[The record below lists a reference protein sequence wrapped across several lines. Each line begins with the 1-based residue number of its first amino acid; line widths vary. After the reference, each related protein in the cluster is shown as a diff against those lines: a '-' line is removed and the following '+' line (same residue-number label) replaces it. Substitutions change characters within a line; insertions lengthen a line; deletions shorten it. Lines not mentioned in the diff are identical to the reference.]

1 VPLVTFPELWIPG
14 GVYSSSA
21 DDPRILDED
30 AMNKIKVTAATA
42 MVALFGGTAWLY
54 KRADGKELPQ
64 YRTAA
69 VTRASIKST
78 VSATGALSAVRTV
91 QVGTQVSGQVAKLYV
106 DFNDHVKKGQLLA
119 RIDPTLQQQ
128 AVEDA
133 QAQLERAQATLTQAQ
148 DDYNRNKQLL
158 DAKVITAQEF
168 STVQSNFSVQQA
180 TVKSARIALDRAKQN
195 LSYTSIYA
203 PIDGVIVE
211 RDVDVGQTVA
221 ASLSAPQLFII
232 ANDLSEMQ
240 ILASVD
246 ESDIG
251 VIKDGQPVQ
260 FTVQSYPGQ
269 NFTGSVEQVRL
280 QSKTQDNV
288 VNYTVV
294 VGVKNDMQKLLPGMT
309 ATVVFQTGSADNALS
324 VPNAALRVKPTEA
337 MLAAAKNPATRGLGD
352 SATRRASGTYTP
364 GQGGAGGASG
374 TAGARS
380 GGQQRAGGQG
390 AGASGFAT
398 LWTLGADGK
407 TVKPVRVRTGLT
419 DGQRTAITTNNSSI
433 TEGTQVII
441 GVASDAAAAAPA
453 NNAQSSNPF
462 QPQRAGARG
471 PRGF

>member
-1 VPLVTFPELWIPG
+1 
-14 GVYSSSA
+14 
-21 DDPRILDED
+21 
-30 AMNKIKVTAATA
+30 MNKIKVTAATA
-42 MVALFGGTAWLY
+42 MVALFGGTAWMY

-78 VSATGALSAVRTV
+78 VSATGALGAVRTV
-91 QVGTQVSGQVAKLYV
+91 QVGTQVSGQLAQIYV

-148 DDYNRNKQLL
+148 DDYTRNKSLL
-158 DAKVITAQEF
+158 DSKVITAQEF

-180 TVKSARIALDRAKQN
+180 NVKSAHIALDRAKQN

-269 NFTGSVEQVRL
+269 TFTGSVQQVRL

-294 VGVKNDMQKLLPGMT
+294 VSAKNDMQKLLPGMT
-309 ATVVFQTGSADNALS
+309 ATVVFQTGAADNALS
-324 VPNAALRVKPTEA
+324 VPNAALRLKPTEA
-337 MLAAAKNPATRGLGD
+337 MLAAAQQNGQNGQTGQAQNGQAAPRD
-352 SATRRASGTYTP
+352 STRRASGTFTP
-364 GQGGAGGASG
+364 GQGGNGG
-374 TAGARS
+374 RS
-380 GGQQRAGGQG
+380 GGQPRAGGQG
-390 AGASGFAT
+390 STGAAT

-419 DGQRTAITTNNSSI
+419 DGQRTAITTSNTSI
-433 TEGTQVII
+433 AEGTQVIV
-441 GVASDAAAAAPA
+441 GLAADAAAATPA
-453 NNAQSSNPF
+453 TSTQSTNPF
-462 QPQRAGARG
+462 QPQRGAAAAR

>member
-1 VPLVTFPELWIPG
+1 
-14 GVYSSSA
+14 
-21 DDPRILDED
+21 
-30 AMNKIKVTAATA
+30 MNKIKVTAATA

-78 VSATGALSAVRTV
+78 VSATGSLSAVRTV
-91 QVGTQVSGQVAKLYV
+91 QVGTQVSGQVSQILV

-148 DDYNRNKQLL
+148 DDYARNKQLL

-180 TVKSARIALDRAKQN
+180 TVKSMQIALDRAKQN
-195 LSYTSIYA
+195 LAYTNIYA

-251 VIKDGQPVQ
+251 VIKEGQPVQ

-294 VGVKNDMQKLLPGMT
+294 VNVKNDQKKLLPGMT
-309 ATVVFQTGSADNALS
+309 ATAIFETGSADNALS
-324 VPNAALRVKPTEA
+324 VPNAALRLKPTDA
-337 MLAAAKNPATRGLGD
+337 MLATAKSSATRQLGD
-352 SATRRASGTYTP
+352 SATRRASGTYVQ
-364 GQGGAGGASG
+364 GQGGAGA
-374 TAGARS
+374 AGGRG

-390 AGASGFAT
+390 GANAFAT

-407 TVKPVRVRTGLT
+407 TVKAVRVRTGLT
-419 DGQRTAITTNNSSI
+419 DGQRTAITARDSTALA
-433 TEGTQVII
+433 EGTQVII
-441 GVASDAAAAAPA
+441 GVSGDAAAAAAPTK
-453 NNAQSSNPF
+453 NAQSANPF
-462 QPQRAGARG
+462 QPQRGPGG

>member
-1 VPLVTFPELWIPG
+1 
-14 GVYSSSA
+14 
-21 DDPRILDED
+21 
-30 AMNKIKVTAATA
+30 

-78 VSATGALSAVRTV
+78 VSATGALGAVRTV
-91 QVGTQVSGQVAKLYV
+91 QVGTQVSGQVAKLYA

-133 QAQLERAQATLTQAQ
+133 QAQVERAQATLTQAQ
-148 DDYNRNKQLL
+148 DDYTRNKQLL

-195 LSYTSIYA
+195 LAYTSIYA

-269 NFTGSVEQVRL
+269 NFTGNVQQVRL

-294 VGVKNDMQKLLPGMT
+294 VSVKNDMQKLLPGMT
-309 ATVVFQTGSADNALS
+309 ATVTFETGSADNALS
-324 VPNAALRVKPTEA
+324 VPNAALRLKPTDA
-337 MLAAAKNPATRGLGD
+337 MLATVQNSATRRLGDSATRRLGD

-364 GQGGAGGASG
+364 GQGGAGGAAGGG
-374 TAGARS
+374 TRN

-390 AGASGFAT
+390 SSGFAT

-419 DGQRTAITTNNSSI
+419 DGQRTAITARDSTL

-441 GVASDAAAAAPA
+441 GVGADAAAAAAPTK
-453 NNAQSSNPF
+453 NAQSANPF
-462 QPQRAGARG
+462 QPQRG
-471 PRGF
+471 PGGGRGF

>member
-1 VPLVTFPELWIPG
+1 VQLVTFAQLRVSG
-14 GVYSSSA
+14 DVYSSSA

-91 QVGTQVSGQVAKLYV
+91 QVGTQVSGQLAQIFV

-180 TVKSARIALDRAKQN
+180 MVKSARIALDRAKQN
-195 LSYTSIYA
+195 LAYTSIYA

-251 VIKDGQPVQ
+251 VIKDGQPVS

-269 NFTGSVEQVRL
+269 TFTGAVQQVRL

-294 VGVKNDMQKLLPGMT
+294 VGVKNDAHKLLPGMT

-324 VPNAALRVKPTEA
+324 VPNAALRVKPTDA
-337 MLAAAKNPATRGLGD
+337 MLAVVQNSATRRLGDSATRRFD
-352 SATRRASGTYTP
+352 SATRRASG
-364 GQGGAGGASG
+364 S
-374 TAGARS
+374 GARS
-380 GGQQRAGGQG
+380 DGGQQRG
-390 AGASGFAT
+390 AGPGSTAFAT

-407 TVKPVRVRTGLT
+407 TVKPIRV
-419 DGQRTAITTNNSSI
+419 Q
-433 TEGTQVII
+433 GTQVII
-441 GVASDAAAAAPA
+441 GIGGDATAAAAPA
-453 NNAQSSNPF
+453 RTTQSANPF
-462 QPQRAGARG
+462 QPQRGPGG

>member
-1 VPLVTFPELWIPG
+1 
-14 GVYSSSA
+14 
-21 DDPRILDED
+21 
-30 AMNKIKVTAATA
+30 MNEIKVTAATA
-42 MVALFGGTAWLY
+42 MLALFGGTAWMY

-91 QVGTQVSGQVAKLYV
+91 QVGTQVSGQIAQLYV

-133 QAQLERAQATLTQAQ
+133 QAQLERAEATLKQAQ

-180 TVKSARIALDRAKQN
+180 TVKSAHIALDRAKQN
-195 LSYTSIYA
+195 LAYTSIYA

-232 ANDLSEMQ
+232 AQNLSEMQ

-269 NFTGSVEQVRL
+269 TFTGNVQQVRL

-294 VGVKNDMQKLLPGMT
+294 VGVKNDAQKLLPGMT
-309 ATVVFQTGSADNALS
+309 ATVVFETGSADNALS
-324 VPNAALRVKPTEA
+324 VPNAALRLKPTEA
-337 MLAAAKNPATRGLGD
+337 MLATVQNSATGPGARARADGD
-352 SATRRASGTYTP
+352 SATGRAGGSFPP
-364 GQGGAGGASG
+364 GQGGA
-374 TAGARS
+374 AGAEARG
-380 GGQQRAGGQG
+380 GGQRRAGSQ
-390 AGASGFAT
+390 GASGFAT

-419 DGQRTAITTNNSSI
+419 DGQRTAIMTRDSTL

-441 GVASDAAAAAPA
+441 GIGGESAAATPA
-453 NNAQSSNPF
+453 NAQTNNPF
-462 QPQRAGARG
+462 QPQRGRG

>member
-1 VPLVTFPELWIPG
+1 VQLVTFAQLRVSG
-14 GVYSSSA
+14 DVYSSSA

-91 QVGTQVSGQVAKLYV
+91 QVGTQVSGQLAQIFV

-180 TVKSARIALDRAKQN
+180 MVKSARIALDRAKQN
-195 LSYTSIYA
+195 LAYTSIYA

-251 VIKDGQPVQ
+251 VIKDGQPVS

-269 NFTGSVEQVRL
+269 TFTGAVQQVRL

-294 VGVKNDMQKLLPGMT
+294 VGVKNDAHKLLPGMT

-324 VPNAALRVKPTEA
+324 VPNAALRVKPTDA
-337 MLAAAKNPATRGLGD
+337 MLAVVQNSATRRLGDSATRRFD
-352 SATRRASGTYTP
+352 SATRRASG
-364 GQGGAGGASG
+364 S
-374 TAGARS
+374 GARS
-380 GGQQRAGGQG
+380 DGGQQRG
-390 AGASGFAT
+390 AGPGSAAFAT

-407 TVKPVRVRTGLT
+407 TVKPIRVRTGLT
-419 DGQRTAITTNNSSI
+419 DGQRTAITARDSTL

-441 GVASDAAAAAPA
+441 GIGGDATAAAAPA
-453 NNAQSSNPF
+453 RTTQSANPF
-462 QPQRAGARG
+462 QPQRGPGG

>member
-1 VPLVTFPELWIPG
+1 
-14 GVYSSSA
+14 
-21 DDPRILDED
+21 
-30 AMNKIKVTAATA
+30 

-91 QVGTQVSGQVAKLYV
+91 QVGTQVSGQLAQIFV

-180 TVKSARIALDRAKQN
+180 MVKSARIALDRAKQN
-195 LSYTSIYA
+195 LAYTSIYA

-251 VIKDGQPVQ
+251 VIKDGQPVS

-269 NFTGSVEQVRL
+269 TFTGAVQQVRL

-294 VGVKNDMQKLLPGMT
+294 VGVKNDAHKLLPGMT

-324 VPNAALRVKPTEA
+324 VPNAALRVKPTDA
-337 MLAAAKNPATRGLGD
+337 MLAVVQNSATRRLGDSATRRFD
-352 SATRRASGTYTP
+352 SATRRASG
-364 GQGGAGGASG
+364 S
-374 TAGARS
+374 GARS
-380 GGQQRAGGQG
+380 DGGQQRG
-390 AGASGFAT
+390 AGPGSTAFAT

-407 TVKPVRVRTGLT
+407 TVKPIRVRTGLT
-419 DGQRTAITTNNSSI
+419 DGQRTAITARDSTL

-441 GVASDAAAAAPA
+441 GIGGDATAAAAPA
-453 NNAQSSNPF
+453 RTTQSANPF
-462 QPQRAGARG
+462 QPQRGPGG

>member
-1 VPLVTFPELWIPG
+1 
-14 GVYSSSA
+14 
-21 DDPRILDED
+21 
-30 AMNKIKVTAATA
+30 MNKIKVTAATV
-42 MVALFGGTAWLY
+42 MVALFGGTAWMY

-78 VSATGALSAVRTV
+78 VSATGALGAVRTV
-91 QVGTQVSGQVAKLYV
+91 QVGTQVSGQLAQIYV

-128 AVEDA
+128 AVADA

-148 DDYNRNKQLL
+148 DDYARNKSLL

-180 TVKSARIALDRAKQN
+180 NVKSARIALDRSKQN
-195 LSYTSIYA
+195 LAYTSIYA

-232 ANDLSEMQ
+232 ANDLSAMQ

-269 NFTGSVEQVRL
+269 TFTGTVEQVRL

-294 VGVKNDMQKLLPGMT
+294 VSVKNDMQKLLPGMT
-309 ATVVFQTGSADNALS
+309 ATVVFETGSADNALS
-324 VPNAALRVKPTEA
+324 VPNAALRLKPTEA
-337 MLAAAKNPATRGLGD
+337 MLAAAGQTAPPGQSGQRVQLD
-352 SATRRASGTYTP
+352 STRRASGTRTP
-364 GQGGAGGASG
+364 GQGGAA
-374 TAGARS
+374 AGSAARG
-380 GGQQRAGGQG
+380 GGQLRAPGQG
-390 AGASGFAT
+390 SSAAT
-398 LWTLGADGK
+398 LWTLDADGK
-407 TVKPVRVRTGLT
+407 TVRPIRVRTGLT
-419 DGQRTAITTNNSSI
+419 DGQRTAITTNNASI
-433 TEGTQVII
+433 AEGTQVII
-441 GVASDAAAAAPA
+441 GLAADAAAATPA
-453 NNAQSSNPF
+453 ASAQSTNPF
-462 QPQRAGARG
+462 QPQRGAGAR

>member
-1 VPLVTFPELWIPG
+1 
-14 GVYSSSA
+14 
-21 DDPRILDED
+21 
-30 AMNKIKVTAATA
+30 MNKIKVTAATA
-42 MVALFGGTAWLY
+42 MLALFGGTAWMY

-91 QVGTQVSGQVAKLYV
+91 QVGTQVSGQIAQLYV

-133 QAQLERAQATLTQAQ
+133 QAQLERAEATLKQAQ

-180 TVKSARIALDRAKQN
+180 TVKSAHIALDRAKQN
-195 LSYTSIYA
+195 LAYTSIYA

-232 ANDLSEMQ
+232 AQNLSEMQ

-269 NFTGSVEQVRL
+269 TFTGNVQQVRL

-294 VGVKNDMQKLLPGMT
+294 VGVKNDAQKLLPGMT
-309 ATVVFQTGSADNALS
+309 ATVVFETGSADNALS
-324 VPNAALRVKPTEA
+324 VPNAALRLKPTEA
-337 MLAAAKNPATRGLGD
+337 MLATVQNSATGPGARARADGD
-352 SATRRASGTYTP
+352 SATGRAGGSFPP
-364 GQGGAGGASG
+364 GQGGA
-374 TAGARS
+374 AGAEARG
-380 GGQQRAGGQG
+380 GGQRRAGSQ
-390 AGASGFAT
+390 GASGFAT

-407 TVKPVRVRTGLT
+407 TVKPVRIRTGLT
-419 DGQRTAITTNNSSI
+419 DGQRTAIMTRDSTL

-441 GVASDAAAAAPA
+441 GIGGESAAATPA
-453 NNAQSSNPF
+453 NAQTNNPF
-462 QPQRAGARG
+462 QPQRGRG

>member
-1 VPLVTFPELWIPG
+1 
-14 GVYSSSA
+14 
-21 DDPRILDED
+21 
-30 AMNKIKVTAATA
+30 MNKIKVTAATA

-64 YRTAA
+64 YRTAP

-91 QVGTQVSGQVAKLYV
+91 QVGTQVSGQVAQIFV

-133 QAQLERAQATLTQAQ
+133 QAQVERAQATLTQAQ
-148 DDYNRNKQLL
+148 DDYSRNKQLL

-251 VIKDGQPVQ
+251 VIKQGQPVS

-269 NFTGSVEQVRL
+269 MFTGSVEQVRL

-294 VGVKNDMQKLLPGMT
+294 VSVKNDARKLLPGMT
-309 ATVVFQTGSADNALS
+309 ATVTFETGSADNALS
-324 VPNAALRVKPTEA
+324 VPNAALRVKPTDA
-337 MLAAAKNPATRGLGD
+337 MLAAAQNSAARRLGDSTSGTSATRRLGD
-352 SATRRASGTYTP
+352 SASGSARGTWAS
-364 GQGGAGGASG
+364 GQGGANGRA
-374 TAGARS
+374 
-380 GGQQRAGGQG
+380 GGQQRSAGQG
-390 AGASGFAT
+390 STAVAT

-419 DGQRTAITTNNSSI
+419 DGQRTAIATRDSSL

-441 GVASDAAAAAPA
+441 GVATTSADAATPA
-453 NNAQSSNPF
+453 SNAQSTNPF
-462 QPQRAGARG
+462 QPQRRPGAPGAGG
-471 PRGF
+471 GRGF

>member
-1 VPLVTFPELWIPG
+1 
-14 GVYSSSA
+14 
-21 DDPRILDED
+21 
-30 AMNKIKVTAATA
+30 MNKVKVTAATA

-78 VSATGALSAVRTV
+78 VSATGALGAVRTV
-91 QVGTQVSGQVAKLYV
+91 QVGTQVSGQLAQIYV

-133 QAQLERAQATLTQAQ
+133 QAQVERAQATLTQAQ
-148 DDYNRNKQLL
+148 DDYTRNKQLL

-180 TVKSARIALDRAKQN
+180 TVKSAHIALDRAKQN
-195 LSYTSIYA
+195 LAYTSIYA

-232 ANDLSEMQ
+232 ANDLSAMQ

-294 VGVKNDMQKLLPGMT
+294 VSVKNDMQKLLPGMT
-309 ATVVFQTGSADNALS
+309 ATVVFETGSADNALS

-337 MLAAAKNPATRGLGD
+337 MVAAAGQNAQSGQSAQSGPNEQRD
-352 SATRRASGTYTP
+352 STRRASGSGTP
-364 GQGGAGGASG
+364 GQGG
-374 TAGARS
+374 TGARG
-380 GGQQRAGGQG
+380 GGQQRAAGQG
-390 AGASGFAT
+390 STGVAT

-419 DGQRTAITTNNSSI
+419 DGQRTAITTNNTAI
-433 TEGTQVII
+433 AEGTQVII
-441 GVASDAAAAAPA
+441 GLAADAAAATPA
-453 NNAQSSNPF
+453 TSTQSSNPF
-462 QPQRAGARG
+462 QPQRGAAAR

>member
-1 VPLVTFPELWIPG
+1 
-14 GVYSSSA
+14 
-21 DDPRILDED
+21 
-30 AMNKIKVTAATA
+30 MNKIKVTAATA
-42 MVALFGGTAWLY
+42 MVALFGGTAWFY

-148 DDYNRNKQLL
+148 DDYTRNKQLL

-195 LSYTSIYA
+195 LAYTSIYA

-251 VIKDGQPVQ
+251 VIKDGQPVS

-269 NFTGSVEQVRL
+269 TFTGAVQQVRL

-294 VGVKNDMQKLLPGMT
+294 VGVKNDAQKLLPGMT

-324 VPNAALRVKPTEA
+324 VPNAALRVKPTDA
-337 MLAAAKNPATRGLGD
+337 MLAVAGQTRQAGQASQTAQRD
-352 SATRRASGTYTP
+352 STRRGGGNVTP
-364 GQGGAGGASG
+364 GQGGAGG
-374 TAGARS
+374 RS
-380 GGQQRAGGQG
+380 GGQQRSAGQG
-390 AGASGFAT
+390 ANSFAT
-398 LWTLGADGK
+398 LWTLGSDGK

-419 DGQRTAITTNNSSI
+419 DGQRTAITTNNAALI
-433 TEGTQVII
+433 EGTQVII
-441 GVASDAAAAAPA
+441 GVAGEGAATPTTTTT
-453 NNAQSSNPF
+453 NSNPF
-462 QPQRAGARG
+462 QPQRGPGG
-471 PRGF
+471 PRGI

>member
-1 VPLVTFPELWIPG
+1 
-14 GVYSSSA
+14 
-21 DDPRILDED
+21 
-30 AMNKIKVTAATA
+30 MNKIKVTAATA
-42 MVALFGGTAWLY
+42 MLALFGGTAWMY

-91 QVGTQVSGQVAKLYV
+91 QVGTQVSGQIAQLYV

-133 QAQLERAQATLTQAQ
+133 QAQLERAEATLKQAQ

-180 TVKSARIALDRAKQN
+180 TVKSAHIALDRAKQN
-195 LSYTSIYA
+195 LAYTSIYA

-232 ANDLSEMQ
+232 AQNLSEMQ

-269 NFTGSVEQVRL
+269 TFTGNVQQVRL

-294 VGVKNDMQKLLPGMT
+294 VGVKNDAQKLLPGMT
-309 ATVVFQTGSADNALS
+309 ATVVFETGSADNALS
-324 VPNAALRVKPTEA
+324 VPNAALRLKPTEA
-337 MLAAAKNPATRGLGD
+337 MLATVQNSATGPGARARADGD
-352 SATRRASGTYTP
+352 SATGRAGGSFPP
-364 GQGGAGGASG
+364 GQGGA
-374 TAGARS
+374 AGAEARG
-380 GGQQRAGGQG
+380 GGQRRAGSQ
-390 AGASGFAT
+390 GASGFAT

-419 DGQRTAITTNNSSI
+419 DGQRTAIMTRDSTL

-441 GVASDAAAAAPA
+441 GIGGESAAATPA
-453 NNAQSSNPF
+453 NAQTNNPF
-462 QPQRAGARG
+462 QPQRGRG

>member
-1 VPLVTFPELWIPG
+1 
-14 GVYSSSA
+14 
-21 DDPRILDED
+21 
-30 AMNKIKVTAATA
+30 MNKIKVTAATA

-91 QVGTQVSGQVAKLYV
+91 QVGTQVSGQLAQIFV

-180 TVKSARIALDRAKQN
+180 MVKSARIALDRAKQN
-195 LSYTSIYA
+195 LAYTSIYA

-251 VIKDGQPVQ
+251 VIKDGQPVS

-269 NFTGSVEQVRL
+269 TFTGAVQQVRL

-294 VGVKNDMQKLLPGMT
+294 VGVKNDAHKLLPGMT

-324 VPNAALRVKPTEA
+324 VPNAALRVKPTDA
-337 MLAAAKNPATRGLGD
+337 MLAVVQNSATRRLGDSATRRFD
-352 SATRRASGTYTP
+352 SATRRASG
-364 GQGGAGGASG
+364 S
-374 TAGARS
+374 GARS
-380 GGQQRAGGQG
+380 DGGQQRG
-390 AGASGFAT
+390 AGPGSTAFAT

-407 TVKPVRVRTGLT
+407 TVKPIRVRTGLT
-419 DGQRTAITTNNSSI
+419 DGQRTAITARDSTL

-441 GVASDAAAAAPA
+441 GIGGDATAAAAPA
-453 NNAQSSNPF
+453 RTTQSANPF
-462 QPQRAGARG
+462 QPQRGPGG

>member
-1 VPLVTFPELWIPG
+1 MGPGSPATRRASHAIQNASVPLVTFAELRVGG

-91 QVGTQVSGQVAKLYV
+91 QVGTQVSGQVAQLYA

-195 LSYTSIYA
+195 LAYTSIYA

-324 VPNAALRVKPTEA
+324 VPNAALRVKPTDA
-337 MLAAAKNPATRGLGD
+337 MLAAAPNSAARRLGD
-352 SATRRASGTYTP
+352 SATRQLGDSVGRFGASATRPASGP
-364 GQGGAGGASG
+364 
-374 TAGARS
+374 GARS
-380 GGQQRAGGQG
+380 GGGGQQRGGGQG
-390 AGASGFAT
+390 GQGSTAFAT

-407 TVKPVRVRTGLT
+407 TVKPIRV
-419 DGQRTAITTNNSSI
+419 
-433 TEGTQVII
+433 
-441 GVASDAAAAAPA
+441 
-453 NNAQSSNPF
+453 
-462 QPQRAGARG
+462 
-471 PRGF
+471 